1 MAVHRKAAV
10 VCQLHRLSFLTGLLL
25 YDCVRLAD
33 DSVRPENPPHQICQ
47 RHLEYLSPSSWA
59 VLSHSAECG
68 EIWRHE
74 IQTGGSFSSRQTRH
88 MRHVHRCMVAT
99 CGENGLLQY
108 WLLRRER
115 SPKQSDTGRSGMF
128 VSSPTPPPRQHM
140 QFERH
145 ADSPSH
151 RPIYFDHFQKNVRYC
166 LPRHQR
172 RK

>member
-1 MAVHRKAAV
+1 MTALGWLTTASVLKILHTKSVDGIISFAIVLGCFIAFRRVRRDMATRDPNRWLV
-10 VCQLHRLSFLTGLLL
+10 LFTTG
-25 YDCVRLAD
+25 R
-33 DSVRPENPPHQICQ
+33 
-47 RHLEYLSPSSWA
+47 
-59 VLSHSAECG
+59 
-68 EIWRHE
+68 
-74 IQTGGSFSSRQTRH
+74 

-128 VSSPTPPPRQHM
+128 VSSSTPPPHQHT

-145 ADSPSH
+145 ADFPSH

-166 LPRHQR
+166 LPRHQK